1 MAAVSRAPACLDP
14 GVTGGHSCS
23 DSLCKHPLPAGPP
36 PTPAGQRAPWA
47 PRPGPQGLPTGAIDH
62 PADRAGPPALEWKP
76 LLDSLR
82 PAGETASARGS
93 RERHGSVLSALRA
106 GRGLAG
112 VGVHVQE
119 KSPLLSALL
128 TPWGCAPPL
137 PQAGPCL
144 GHHHPRPPL
153 CSPAPPPRRPADPRQ
168 RAIPACRLPSLSS
181 GPTLHPRP
189 EQAGAGHCQTRLR
202 SPTGIPCNPVSS
214 VSSALLEAGHPG
226 QGPSLSPSSPLPFS
240 PAFPPLSDHLCSC
253 AGFLGAQHHA

>member
-1 MAAVSRAPACLDP
+1 MAGGAAALAAVSRAPACLDP

-36 PTPAGQRAPWA
+36 PPPAGQRASWA
-47 PRPGPQGLPTGAIDH
+47 PRPGPQGLRRGAIDH
-62 PADRAGPPALEWKP
+62 PADCAGPPALEWKP

-112 VGVHVQE
+112 VGVHVQVE
-119 KSPLLSALL
+119 SPLLPAPL
-128 TPWGCAPPL
+128 TPWGRAPPL
-137 PQAGPCL
+137 PQAGPCA
-144 GHHHPRPPL
+144 GHHHPRPPP
-153 CSPAPPPRRPADPRQ
+153 CSPASPPRCDP
-168 RAIPACRLPSLSS
+168 CLSS

-214 VSSALLEAGHPG
+214 APLEAGASWAGTLPLSLL
-226 QGPSLSPSSPLPFS
+226 PSPLQSCLPFS
-240 PAFPPLSDHLCSC
+240 V
-253 AGFLGAQHHA
+253 